1 MDNQRVER
9 EKALYRYTSGLE
21 RGDFDAVAAVLEQ
34 AEEDE
39 ELERMLLE
47 VNAAYRA
54 EMEQGEAKGRPRPLV
69 GLRSRLRHLRDRNAA
84 FGRKGPAWR
93 PYAVAGGILALVL
106 GVGYLL
112 LYASTGLYSVQD
124 SLSAWEREQSPPQDS
139 HLLPYVAQVDEPDVD
154 RQQYFWG
161 NANESDDGL
170 VVDGENR
177 PADTASDATV
187 LPEER
192 MVVYQGNLTL
202 VVSDPR
208 AAQASIEEMVDGMA
222 GAGAHI
228 VSLEERGGTGHHAPT
243 IDVALRVP
251 ADRFDESMNELAQ
264 LALRVTGRSQT
275 GQDVTEEYV
284 DLQAR
289 LEGLETARQRLLEIM
304 ASAETTED
312 LLTIEEHL
320 TRRETEIEAIQGRMQ
335 YLAQSSQLAL
345 ITVRLA
351 PDSLVQPVSPG
362 WRPAESVRDSAES
375 LLDTLQDVADFLIY
389 FGIVI
394 LPWLAVGGLV
404 VYGIVRFVLRRL

>member
-39 ELERMLLE
+39 VLERMLLE
-47 VNAAYRA
+47 INAVYRA
-54 EMEQGEAKGRPRPLV
+54 EMEQGTEEERPRPLA
-69 GLRSRLRHLRDRNAA
+69 GLQSWLRHLRERKATS
-84 FGRKGPAWR
+84 GRKRTAWR
-93 PYAVAGGILALVL
+93 PYAIAAGILTLIFCVGFLMYANA
-106 GVGYLL
+106 GVYNAQGNL
-112 LYASTGLYSVQD
+112 
-124 SLSAWEREQSPPQDS
+124 
-139 HLLPYVAQVDEPDVD
+139 VAQVPAQPYGLPPLASRVDEVPDAD
-154 RQQYFWG
+154 GQRYFWG
-161 NANESDDGL
+161 NVSESDDGL
-170 VVDGENR
+170 VADGENR
-177 PADTASDATV
+177 PVDTVSDATV

-208 AAQASIEEMVDGMA
+208 AAQRSIERLVDGMA
-222 GAGAHI
+222 GEGAHI
-228 VSLEERGGTGHHAPT
+228 VSLEEHGGTEDRAPT
-243 IDVALRVP
+243 IDVVLRVP
-251 ADRFDESMNELAQ
+251 ADRFDESMNDLAQ

-289 LEGLETARQRLLEIM
+289 LQGLETARQRLLEIM

-335 YLAQSSQLAL
+335 YLAQSSQLAR

-362 WRPAESVRDSAES
+362 WRPAESVRDSTES
-375 LLDTLQDVADFLIY
+375 LLDTLQEVADFLIY
-389 FGIVI
+389 FVIVI
-394 LPWLAVGGLV
+394 LPWLALAGLV